1 MDLNL
6 LFASSSIYLALSGL
20 GILISPT
27 TMLAGALDPKALVVI
42 DALRGLGGAILGIAI
57 INWMARNSK
66 ATKVRDGIVL
76 GNMLGF
82 VFATVFSI
90 LSRLHGYPVFGWIF
104 IVLNLLLT
112 IGFFAAGRASMSASA
127 ASRTS

>member
-1 MDLNL
+1 MNLNL
-6 LFASSSIYLALSGL
+6 LFAVSSIYLAVSGL

-27 TMLAGALDPKALVVI
+27 TMMAGALDPATLVVI

-57 INWMARNSK
+57 INWMARNSEESK
-66 ATKVRDGIVL
+66 ARNGIVL
-76 GNMLGF
+76 GNTIGF
-82 VFATVFSI
+82 AIATIFSI